1 VALLGE
7 QEAIDA
13 EAERLARLS
22 RFWFEEEDELAER
35 IKGAKALVKVN
46 KRGTQQAKPAATSKS
61 ASTGG
66 WSTVAASKPKSFAS
80 VAAGPKKGG
89 NAFAG
94 LAGDSDS
101 D

>member
-1 VALLGE
+1 MALLGE

-35 IKGAKALVKVN
+35 IRGAKALVKVN
-46 KRGTQQAKPAATSKS
+46 KRAAQAKPAAAAASK
-61 ASTGG
+61 TGGG
-66 WSTVAASKPKSFAS
+66 WSTVTASKPKSFAS
-80 VAAGPKKGG
+80 VAAGGPKKGG